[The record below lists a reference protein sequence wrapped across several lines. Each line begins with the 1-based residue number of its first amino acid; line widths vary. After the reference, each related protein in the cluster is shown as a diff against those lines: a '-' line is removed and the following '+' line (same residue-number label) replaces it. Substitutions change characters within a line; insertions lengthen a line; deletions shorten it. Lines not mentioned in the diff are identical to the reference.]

1 MEWDTSVKAYL
12 ESIEN
17 GCPEDWRPTRCRHCE
32 SQGKFHRHGHF
43 PRKLFTLLAVLEI
56 IIFRFKCTSCGRTFG
71 LFPPF
76 LVPHQGA
83 ALDVQEQ
90 VVQQLDNGRSLQ
102 SVSESLNLPTEPYSE
117 KTLWRWK
124 KRWDRLRDPLEPSFW
139 RQVLGWFPHLSL
151 PRGEEKPRT
160 GWGWIFSVWVEIRHR
175 LTPETDVGCF
185 QWLLHIARSK
195 SVTA

>member
-1 MEWDTSVKAYL
+1 M
-12 ESIEN
+12 
-17 GCPEDWRPTRCRHCE
+17 
-32 SQGKFHRHGHF
+32 
-43 PRKLFTLLAVLEI
+43 LAVLEI

-102 SVSESLNLPTEPYSE
+102 SVSESLHLPTEPYSE

-124 KRWDRLRDPLEPSFW
+124 KRWDRLRDSLEPSFW
-139 RQVLGWFPHLSL
+139 RRVLDRFPHLSL
-151 PRGEEKPRT
+151 PRGAEKPQTR
-160 GWGWIFSVWVEIRHR
+160 WEWIFRVWQDIRQQ
-175 LTPETDVGCF
+175 LTPEPDVGCF